1 MGILFLMGVIGLP
14 NYRCYWSSRKELRQ
28 PVIADVMSRNRYEML
43 TKYFHLNDNTTQR
56 PRGSPE
62 HDKLHKV
69 RPMIDHAKRVFCQH
83 YAPHQNIAVGEAMIK
98 FKGRCSF
105 LQYIPSKPC
114 KWGIK
119 AWALADSESFYLVNF
134 DVYVGKDGADGNARN
149 NIPLGTRVVTKL
161 VEPYYKKRH
170 HVYFDNYF
178 TSVKLV
184 ESLARK
190 KTYATGTVR
199 KERLGLPVPMKS
211 LKMKQS
217 GEMRKWQKGR
227 MMAVSWQEKKRQV
240 NVLTSRNVTGN
251 MELRRPG
258 KRGQPEQ
265 RYLKPITIQD
275 YTENFNGVD
284 KSDQLRQYY
293 GIANKANKWW
303 KYLFWFLCDVTMV
316 NAYILY
322 KEGPGGPRPKPNTHL
337 HFHLEVATALVA
349 GFTSR
354 KRRASGDAPE
364 AAVIKTPTVHESTK
378 ITTTR
383 GIRNCVLCPREGRF
397 TAAGNKIQ
405 SSFECVKCGVALCK
419 DRGCFAAFHQYQ
431 Q

>member
-1 MGILFLMGVIGLP
+1 MADLDCSSSSSSSSFHGFDHADIGNFGNPADVLGLADSGQSDISVSSVHTADLSDFSSGISDIPLSSSDDDIDSDAEWTDTIDDWTEEEFSGGVGPRVPLPLNAAPIDYFQQLFPDRLFADIRDETIRYARQRGDATFDTSVAELKAYMGILFLMGVIGLP

-83 YAPHQNIAVGEAMIK
+83 YAPHQNIAVDEAMIK

-149 NIPLGTRVVTKL
+149 NIPLGTKVVTKL

-199 KERLGLPVPMKS
+199 KERRGLPVPMKS

-240 NVLTSRNVTGN
+240 SVLFFLLV
-251 MELRRPG
+251 
-258 KRGQPEQ
+258 
-265 RYLKPITIQD
+265 
-275 YTENFNGVD
+275 
-284 KSDQLRQYY
+284 
-293 GIANKANKWW
+293 
-303 KYLFWFLCDVTMV
+303 LFFLF
-316 NAYILY
+316 L
-322 KEGPGGPRPKPNTHL
+322 
-337 HFHLEVATALVA
+337 
-349 GFTSR
+349 S
-354 KRRASGDAPE
+354 
-364 AAVIKTPTVHESTK
+364 
-378 ITTTR
+378 
-383 GIRNCVLCPREGRF
+383 
-397 TAAGNKIQ
+397 
-405 SSFECVKCGVALCK
+405 
-419 DRGCFAAFHQYQ
+419 
-431 Q
+431 

>member
-1 MGILFLMGVIGLP
+1 MHCVFL
-14 NYRCYWSSRKELRQ
+14 S
-28 PVIADVMSRNRYEML
+28 
-43 TKYFHLNDNTTQR
+43 
-56 PRGSPE
+56 
-62 HDKLHKV
+62 
-69 RPMIDHAKRVFCQH
+69 
-83 YAPHQNIAVGEAMIK
+83 
-98 FKGRCSF
+98 
-105 LQYIPSKPC
+105 
-114 KWGIK
+114 
-119 AWALADSESFYLVNF
+119 
-134 DVYVGKDGADGNARN
+134 
-149 NIPLGTRVVTKL
+149 
-161 VEPYYKKRH
+161 
-170 HVYFDNYF
+170 
-178 TSVKLV
+178 
-184 ESLARK
+184 
-190 KTYATGTVR
+190 
-199 KERLGLPVPMKS
+199 
-211 LKMKQS
+211 
-217 GEMRKWQKGR
+217 
-227 MMAVSWQEKKRQV
+227 QV

-322 KEGPGGPRPKPNTHL
+322 KEAPGGPRPKPNTHL
-337 HFHLEVATALVA
+337 QFHLEVATALVA